1 MTCSISRQF
10 YRDTIIVVIHG
21 CESRRKVSIKTLLSF
36 LRFSYNIDLI
46 TMLFELLYAQILV
59 LLAELLVKLN
69 LGVVRQIVANLDAS
83 LLPSQS
89 H

>member
-1 MTCSISRQF
+1 MTCSRSRQF

-21 CESRRKVSIKTLLSF
+21 CESRRKFSIKTLLSF
-36 LRFSYNIDLI
+36 LSFSYNIDLI
-46 TMLFELLYAQILV
+46 TMLLELLNAQIFV
-59 LLAELLVKLN
+59 LLAELLVKLY
-69 LGVVRQIVANLDAS
+69 LGVVRQIVANLDTS